1 MRSARMIFA
10 AAAATAVLAITAP
23 GAYADDE
30 WNHEDNGYSK
40 EHDKK
45 EHDKKEDGKKEDGK
59 KEHDKKE
66 HDWKD
71 KHDGPR
77 GGVHTGGGAL
87 TTVPNEE
94 EWNSGHDSKED
105 THKEREHGKDSYD
118 HGKHEGGGYK
128 ENDSYSDHG
137 KDPYKDDHDKHDKEY
152 WKDEHGKPRGGV
164 HTGGGA
170 LASPAVTAGGLAVL
184 AVAGTGMY
192 ALRRR
197 KTAGNVA

>member
-23 GAYADDE
+23 GAYAGDE
-30 WNHEDNGYSK
+30 WKHEDNGYSK

-45 EHDKKEDGKKEDGK
+45 
-59 KEHDKKE
+59 
-66 HDWKD
+66 D

-77 GGVHTGGGAL
+77 GGVHAGGGAL
-87 TTVPNEE
+87 TSIPNEE
-94 EWNSGHDSKED
+94 EWDSGHDSKEENY
-105 THKEREHGKDSYD
+105 KEREHGKEAYESD

-128 ENDSYSDHG
+128 ENDSYSDHE
-137 KDPYKDDHDKHDKEY
+137 KDSWKKDDHEKEY

-170 LASPAVTAGGLAVL
+170 LASPAVTAGGMAVL

-192 ALRRR
+192 ALRRK
-197 KTAGNVA
+197 KTAGSTA

>member
-23 GAYADDE
+23 GAYAGDE
-30 WNHEDNGYSK
+30 WKHEDNGYGK

-45 EHDKKEDGKKEDGK
+45 EHHS
-59 KEHDKKE
+59 KEHDKK
-66 HDWKD
+66 D
-71 KHDGPR
+71 KHDGHPR
-77 GGVHTGGGAL
+77 GGVHAGGGAL

-94 EWNSGHDSKED
+94 EWNSGHHTKED
-105 THKEREHGKDSYD
+105 TYKEREHGKDSYESD
-118 HGKHEGGGYK
+118 HHGKHEGGGYK

-137 KDPYKDDHDKHDKEY
+137 KESYKGDHEKGSWKDDHYKHDKEY